1 MAENAS
7 NQNKKVVYL
16 SKYLFDFDDVYI
28 KLYVILGAEALCE
41 VIG

>member
-1 MAENAS
+1 MRQIKPKS
-7 NQNKKVVYL
+7 SL
-16 SKYLFDFDDVYI
+16 SQHVLLDFDDVDV